1 MSLIVFILSLLII
14 ILLTKSTRKNKR
26 GQFYPTHSRKTCDS
40 SLPPGFSHTY
50 TNNIMYRRNNNNNKL
65 FLERKNQ
72 QHVFP
77 IKSELCVRRISSN
90 PVYSTVS
97 SQSLPSLVLSAP
109 AVVSGNASQPLT
121 VRRLYKSYV

>member
-1 MSLIVFILSLLII
+1 
-14 ILLTKSTRKNKR
+14 
-26 GQFYPTHSRKTCDS
+26 
-40 SLPPGFSHTY
+40 
-50 TNNIMYRRNNNNNKL
+50 MYRRNNNNNKL